1 MGKTLQIRT
10 TDELY
15 EEFCRLR
22 DEGRLSST
30 NFLEELLASY
40 KGMYIK
46 SACNTP
52 VIQPNSASAP
62 RIESACNTV
71 VIQPKSLSPPP
82 PRALLAPSN
91 NYSSLMGTT
100 SSTLNRDRVDPLAL
114 FMEESWPGLVGESE
128 TLSAWIQSCSD
139 AYPGVDLLREAKAAL
154 AWTLEKPENK
164 RTAIRQF
171 LRNWWRKSMPKSVVS
186 GIAAEKWLRM
196 YNSKPDYLL
205 KSFLRGKD
213 ISETYVHRFVAYQQV
228 KPPSSVTEVVRLYR
242 DNMYEQHKL
251 L

>member
-22 DEGRLSST
+22 DEGRFSSNT
-30 NFLEELLASY
+30 FLETLISE
-40 KGMYIK
+40 YIK

-52 VIQPNSASAP
+52 VIQHDLAPVP
-62 RIESACNTV
+62 RIESECNTV
-71 VIQPKSLSPPP
+71 VIHPKSLSPQTPLS
-82 PRALLAPSN
+82 LLNVTNISSN
-91 NYSSLMGTT
+91 SSSLMGTT
-100 SSTLNRDRVDPLAL
+100 SSTLNRDRVDSLEL
-114 FMEESWPGLVGESE
+114 FMEESWPGLVGEAE
-128 TLSAWIQSCSD
+128 TLSAWIQSCSN

-154 AWTLEKPENK
+154 AWTLEKPGNERK
-164 RTAIRQF
+164 SIRQF
-171 LRNWWRKSMPKSVVS
+171 LRNWWRKSMPKDDIS

-196 YNSKPDYLL
+196 NNSKPDYLL

-213 ISETYVHRFVAYQQV
+213 ISETYVHRFVSYQQV
-228 KPPSSVTEVVRLYR
+228 KPPSSATEVVRLYR
-242 DNMYEQHKL
+242 DNMYEQHML

>member
-22 DEGRLSST
+22 DDGRFSS
-30 NFLEELLASY
+30 NAFLETLIGE
-40 KGMYIK
+40 YIK
-46 SACNTP
+46 SECNTP
-52 VIQPNSASAP
+52 VIRPDQTSVA

-71 VIQPKSLSPPP
+71 VIHPEPLSPQTP
-82 PRALLAPSN
+82 LSLQVKKNISKN
-91 NYSSLMGTT
+91 SSSLMGTT
-100 SSTLNRDRVDPLAL
+100 FTTNGDSTDPLAA
-114 FMEESWPGLVGESE
+114 FMQGAWPGLVGEAG
-128 TLSAWIQSCSD
+128 TLCDWIGSCAN
-139 AYPGVDLLREAKAAL
+139 AYPGVDLLGEAKAAL
-154 AWTLEKPENK
+154 AWTLEKPDNQ

-171 LRNWWRKSMPKSVVS
+171 LRNWWRKSMPRNAVV
-186 GIAAEKWLRM
+186 GIAPKKWLRM

-213 ISETYVHRFVAYQQV
+213 ISETYVHRFVSYQQV
-228 KPPSSVTEVVRLYR
+228 KPPANVGEVVRLYR
-242 DNMYEQHKL
+242 DRMYEQHTL